1 MRLIIY
7 SCLALVL
14 FSCKGDGSE
23 SDAYGNFT
31 ATEIIVSAENSGRIL
46 KKAVSEGVS
55 TQEGSLAYIIDTVQ
69 TYLKKKELEARKKSV
84 IAKKANI
91 EAQISVLEEQEQALT
106 KDIERFTKMLAEGAA
121 SQKQLDDLTNN
132 LKVLQKQIRQVK
144 TNFTSIDAE
153 VAAIDA
159 SVRQVEDMI
168 MRSRVKTPIQGTI
181 LETYAEEGE
190 TVAQGKPLFKV
201 ADLSTMELKAY
212 FDSDQLIRNA
222 QGELEVVIGDEVE
235 VRVDDG
241 DEGIRALR
249 GTISWIASQA
259 EFTPK
264 IIQTREERVNLV
276 YAVKIRVPNDGYL
289 RINMPG
295 EVKLLTRMEN

>member
-1 MRLIIY
+1 
-7 SCLALVL
+7 
-14 FSCKGDGSE
+14 
-23 SDAYGNFT
+23 
-31 ATEIIVSAENSGRIL
+31 
-46 KKAVSEGVS
+46 
-55 TQEGSLAYIIDTVQ
+55 
-69 TYLKKKELEARKKSV
+69 
-84 IAKKANI
+84 
-91 EAQISVLEEQEQALT
+91 
-106 KDIERFTKMLAEGAA
+106 
-121 SQKQLDDLTNN
+121 
-132 LKVLQKQIRQVK
+132 
-144 TNFTSIDAE
+144 
-153 VAAIDA
+153 
-159 SVRQVEDMI
+159 

-212 FDSDQLIRNA
+212 FDSDQLIRMK
-222 QGELEVVIGDEVE
+222 IGDEVE

>member
-212 FDSDQLIRNA
+212 FDSDQLIRMK
-222 QGELEVVIGDEVE
+222 IGDEVE